1 MIETA
6 EKIAEALEWNFHNHE
21 EYILFSKHTSKG
33 QEINLEIDKE
43 EANCLACIAREAKQR
58 YESFDVSEE
67 TYLWLDNSGHGKNGA
82 PYDMKDVYEDMEEA
96 KEEFGKLADL
106 LLSVADFLKRNEEI
120 GNKILKIENI
130 AMKENM
136 WSADINFALSLNG
149 LEKNVETSAFER
161 IIKRGEEDGK

>member
-1 MIETA
+1 M
-6 EKIAEALEWNFHNHE
+6 
-21 EYILFSKHTSKG
+21 
-33 QEINLEIDKE
+33 Q
-43 EANCLACIAREAKQR
+43 AKQR

-67 TYLWLDNSGHGKNGA
+67 AYLWLDNSGHGKNGA
-82 PYDMKDVYEDMEEA
+82 PYDMKDVYEDIEEA

-130 AMKENM
+130 AIKEDM

-149 LEKNVETSAFER
+149 WEKNVETSAFER
-161 IIKRGEEDGK
+161 IIGRGEEDGK